1 MKKKVLI
8 YVQAYNAGRTLSRAL
23 KSIQNQTYKNFE
35 CIVFDNG
42 SRDNTRI
49 IAEQFSNT
57 DQRFKVLHEDNND
70 NTVFFH
76 YFIPY
81 IIANYEG
88 KVDLFC
94 NLDSDDEYLPDFLNE
109 SIKYMEDKKLDLVA
123 CGVEFVDAS
132 TLRYLSSRQIPQDMI
147 IEGEEYSNSFPIYHQ
162 FMRTMWGKLFAF
174 DLLKEVDCDRCLE
187 TCYGG
192 DTLFVF
198 NILENCTRVGIM
210 SKCLHRYYISK
221 KSSSY
226 SFDEKRVKSDEI
238 VDYYTKTFLEKK
250 VGSISIPNQISLM
263 IIYKNALI
271 DTLDVLFK
279 SSESADY
286 KLKTICFMIKRTS
299 TQRLIETRR
308 VSEEFSEPFRKIADW
323 IATQQILVKN
333 YPEEIAKIFVQIE
346 FFPTKIE
353 NLDMPSTYEL
363 QTLIWKN
370 WKSEDFPLENK
381 RCMLHEVEQHGYF
394 KNISVPFFENYYSL
408 IGKSMQ
414 NTQKKLALKEILNII
429 ANNEEIQDDCVDE
442 FIQLGINLSAELED
456 SKAYIFLKKC
466 YIHFLI
472 EKKEIEKA
480 TIELADWNE
489 ILPEDPDFKQLRET
503 LK

>member
-198 NILENCTRVGIM
+198 NILENCKRVGIL
-210 SKCLHRYYISK
+210 SKCLHRYFISK

-226 SFDEKRVKSDEI
+226 SFDNNRIKSDEI
-238 VDYYTKTFLEKK
+238 VDYYTKLFLQKK
-250 VGSISIPNQISLM
+250 VGGISIPNQIFLM
-263 IIYKNALI
+263 LVYNNAI
-271 DTLDVLFK
+271 VDTLDVLFK
-279 SSESADY
+279 SSESIEY
-286 KLKTICFMIKRTS
+286 KFKIICSMIKRPS
-299 TQRLIETRR
+299 TQSLIEAMHA
-308 VSEEFSEPFRKIADW
+308 SEQFTEPFRKIANW
-323 IATQQILVKN
+323 IVSQRILLENYADETAKLFAQIG
-333 YPEEIAKIFVQIE
+333 
-346 FFPTKIE
+346 FFPTKIK
-353 NLDMPSTYEL
+353 NLDIFSTFQF

-370 WKSEDFPLENK
+370 WESEEFPLENK
-381 RCMLHEVEQHGYF
+381 MCMLHEAEQYIYF
-394 KNISVPFFENYYSL
+394 KNISITFLEKYYSL

-414 NTQKKLALKEILNII
+414 DTQKKIALKEILDVIM
-429 ANNEEIQDDCVDE
+429 NNEDIPDDCADE
-442 FIQLGINLSAELED
+442 FIQLGINLSAELEC
-456 SKAYIFLKKC
+456 SEAYIFLEKY
-466 YIHFLI
+466 YIYFLI
-472 EKKEIEKA
+472 EKKEIKRA
-480 TIELADWNE
+480 IIELADWDE
-489 ILPEDPDFKQLRET
+489 ILPGDQDFEKLREI